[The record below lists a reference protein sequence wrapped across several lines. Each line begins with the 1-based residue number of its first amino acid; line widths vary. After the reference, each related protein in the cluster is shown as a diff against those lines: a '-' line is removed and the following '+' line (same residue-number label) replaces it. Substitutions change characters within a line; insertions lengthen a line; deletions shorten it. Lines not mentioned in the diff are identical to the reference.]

1 MSRRVLAPAVGAAV
15 FLAAWEAFVRLADV
29 RPFVLRAPSTALAHL
44 WRFRSGYTSATW
56 VTLQHAV
63 IGLGIG
69 LLVGLVVGWLLSA
82 SRFAEQ
88 AAQPVLVLVQVTPW
102 FAYVGSV
109 VLWLGSG
116 TRPAIFMVALVCTPA
131 FVFATVDG
139 MRGADP
145 AALEL
150 LRSVDARGWEVL
162 WRLRLPSAAP
172 TLFTASRFGW
182 GLALAAA
189 YYVEGANFSSEGL
202 GAVGKAAAAQNES
215 AALWA
220 AVLATAA
227 LGIAGLV
234 GLTLLQRLVLRW
246 HVSQRATPA

>member
-1 MSRRVLAPAVGAAV
+1 MTRRFVAPVVGTAA
-15 FLAAWEAFVRLADV
+15 FLGVWEAFVRLADV
-29 RPFVLRAPSTALAHL
+29 RPFVLRSPSAAVSHL
-44 WRFRSGYTSATW
+44 WKFRGGYLSATW

-63 IGLGIG
+63 IGL
-69 LLVGLVVGWLLSA
+69 LLALAVGLVVGSLLSA

-116 TRPAIFMVALVCTPA
+116 TRPALFMVALVCMPA

-145 AALEL
+145 AAVEL
-150 LRSVDARGWEVL
+150 LQSVDARPWEVL

-182 GLALAAA
+182 GLALAAS

-202 GAVGKAAAAQNES
+202 GAVGKSAAAQNEWD
-215 AALWA
+215 ALWA
-220 AVLATAA
+220 AVFATAT
-227 LGIAGLV
+227 LGIGGLV
-234 GLTLLQRLVLRW
+234 ALSLLQRVLLRW
-246 HVSQRATPA
+246 HVSQRP

>member
-1 MSRRVLAPAVGAAV
+1 VNRRFVAPLVGTAV
-15 FLAAWEAFVRLADV
+15 FLGVWEAFVRLAGV

-44 WRFRSGYTSATW
+44 WRFRSGYASATW

-63 IGLGIG
+63 IGLVSALLIG
-69 LLVGLVVGWLLSA
+69 MAVGSLLAA

-116 TRPAIFMVALVCTPA
+116 TRPAVFMVALVCMPA

-145 AALEL
+145 AAVEL
-150 LRSVDARGWEVL
+150 LRSVDASALEML

-182 GLALAAA
+182 GLALAAS

-227 LGIAGLV
+227 LGVAGLV
-234 GLTLLQRLVLRW
+234 ALSLLQRMVLRW
-246 HVSQRATPA
+246 HVSQRPTPA

>member
-1 MSRRVLAPAVGAAV
+1 MNRRFVAPLVGTAV
-15 FLAAWEAFVRLADV
+15 FLGVWEAFVRLAGV

-44 WRFRSGYTSATW
+44 WRFRSGYASATW

-63 IGLGIG
+63 IGLVSALLIG
-69 LLVGLVVGWLLSA
+69 MAVGSLLAA

-116 TRPAIFMVALVCTPA
+116 TRPAVFMVALVCMPA

-145 AALEL
+145 AAVEL
-150 LRSVDARGWEVL
+150 LRSVDASALEML

-182 GLALAAA
+182 GLALAAS

-227 LGIAGLV
+227 LGVAGLV
-234 GLTLLQRLVLRW
+234 ALSLLQRMVLRW
-246 HVSQRATPA
+246 HVSQRPTPA